1 MTEANGLVLALII
14 HTRGDPLAEQVQ
26 QELLFAGGRVLQQLG
41 QSLGLLGV
49 ERKSGNA
56 LGFPGGGQLAVS
68 AQHGDLCSGMTT
80 ILPDR
85 VCCQ

>member
-1 MTEANGLVLALII
+1 MAYVSRFI
-14 HTRGDPLAEQVQ
+14 HTRWDPLSEQVQ
-26 QELLFAGGRVLQQLG
+26 QELLLAGGRVPQQFG

-49 ERKSGNA
+49 ERKSGNT

-68 AQHGDLCSGMTT
+68 AQHGDLCSGTYT

-85 VCCQ
+85 VCCR

>member
-1 MTEANGLVLALII
+1 MSHGTEPGGLDVGRFI
-14 HTRGDPLAEQVQ
+14 HTRGDPFAEQVQ
-26 QELLFAGGRVLQQLG
+26 QELLLTGGRILQQFG

-68 AQHGDLCSGMTT
+68 ALSMEISVQG
-80 ILPDR
+80 
-85 VCCQ
+85 

>member
-1 MTEANGLVLALII
+1 MSYGAEPGGLHVSSFI
-14 HTRGDPLAEQVQ
+14 HARGDPFAEQVQ
-26 QELLFAGGRVLQQLG
+26 QEFLLTGGRVLQQFG

-68 AQHGDLCSGMTT
+68 AQH
-80 ILPDR
+80 
-85 VCCQ
+85 